1 MLLPRRIV
9 DYATEISHERAGE
22 ITRAS
27 IRCDCG
33 EKEFQLFYKGKLVH
47 GFFKSNLI
55 TCDDD
60 GLLTL
65 AAVCCKCQMRIEL
78 FDSRTDGY
86 SANLE
91 ETPKGRNLFRKEKKY
106 LCKKCGSQAFQVC
119 FSVEYSG
126 MEELDDFL
134 DPEDC
139 YSWIWIDVICSN
151 CKTVIQ
157 GLIDMET
164 A

>member
-1 MLLPRRIV
+1 MLFPKRIV

-27 IRCDCG
+27 IRCACG
-33 EKEFQLFYKGKLVH
+33 SKDFQLFYKGKLAK
-47 GFFKSNLI
+47 GLFRSNLI
-55 TCDDD
+55 MCDD

-86 SANLE
+86 SAKVE
-91 ETPKGRNLFRKEKKY
+91 ETPKDRNWIQKEKMY
-106 LCKKCGSQAFQVC
+106 LCRKCGSRAFQVC
-119 FSVEYSG
+119 FRVEYSG
-126 MEELDDFL
+126 MEELDDFP

-139 YSWIWIDVICSN
+139 YSWIRIDVVCSN
-151 CKTVIQ
+151 CKTVIH